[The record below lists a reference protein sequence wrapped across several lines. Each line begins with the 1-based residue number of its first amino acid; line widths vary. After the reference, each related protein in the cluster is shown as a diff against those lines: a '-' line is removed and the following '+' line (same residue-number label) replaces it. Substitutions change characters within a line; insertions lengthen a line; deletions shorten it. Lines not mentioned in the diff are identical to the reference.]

1 MSNFAVSV
9 CQMRALT
16 AVPVDCR
23 HLYFGADC
31 HINLYLL
38 SICVNACCIQLMCRA
53 LRADRRN
60 ESKGS
65 KVRVPGSMFS
75 ECRDVRTHQHSAQG
89 RWVQALSELALSF
102 VTVLLRR
109 HLHVPHRH
117 SNSGFSLP
125 RVSVRATALKMLN
138 NVDLLVESVNGAD
151 AVRWVCLFEMRDP
164 LLNTIQFIRDRHS
177 RWNWSHIDSL
187 DPWDF

>member
-1 MSNFAVSV
+1 MSVQMNTMFFTMCLLNVKLR
-9 CQMRALT
+9 CQRLSDESIDSST
-16 AVPVDCR
+16 SGLQTSLLWCRLSYQPV
-23 HLYFGADC
+23 F
-31 HINLYLL
+31 IVYLCKCL
-38 SICVNACCIQLMCRA
+38 LHSCRA

-89 RWVQALSELALSF
+89 RWVQALSDLALSF

-151 AVRWVCLFEMRDP
+151 AVR
-164 LLNTIQFIRDRHS
+164 
-177 RWNWSHIDSL
+177 
-187 DPWDF
+187 